1 MRRTKGF
8 TLIEL
13 LVVIAIIA
21 LLVSIL
27 LPSLQRAREL
37 AKRAVCAANLHGVG
51 QSLALY
57 QGENDDRWPWI
68 ELNDSDSDAHFT
80 APAGTYFDEDPRT
93 TRGSNRSITALLFLL
108 VRSGQPADLFTCP
121 SDDATECDN
130 LKDGNDDYWWDFTGP
145 DANIPLKDVDKVVSY
160 SFQVPLHSGARG
172 TSMGKMIGTGVNS
185 ASQGALVI
193 MADKSPDLDPDGDA
207 LTQWNDN
214 MNEDD
219 ILDGMSQNHT
229 GGEYINYLRA
239 DFSTSKA
246 KRADVGI
253 AKDNIYSCANSTQ
266 NRDGDITPKTNRG
279 ANTTYGVTH
288 NLDCTVHLSDQDS
301 FLIGPIPG
309 GDDDGGNQ

>member
-1 MRRTKGF
+1 MRRAKGF

-37 AKRAVCAANLHGVG
+37 AKRAVCGANLHGVG
-51 QSLALY
+51 RALALY
-57 QGENDDRWPWI
+57 QNENDDRWPWL
-68 ELNDSDSDAHFT
+68 ELNYETNHDAHFT
-80 APAGTYFDEDPRT
+80 APAGTYFDQAPWT

-108 VRSGQPADLFTCP
+108 VRSGHPADLFTCP
-121 SDDATECDN
+121 SDDAVECDN
-130 LKDGNDDYWWDFTGP
+130 LKDPDTDDYWWDFTGP

-160 SFQVPLHSGARG
+160 SFQVPLHSGAR
-172 TSMGKMIGTGVNS
+172 TSMGKMIGSGVNI

-193 MADKSPDLDPDGDA
+193 MADKSPASDDDENSDA
-207 LTQWNDN
+207 LTRWNDN

-229 GGEYINYLRA
+229 TGEYINYLRA
-239 DFSTSKA
+239 DFSTSNA

-266 NRDGDITPKTNRG
+266 NRDGEITPKTNRG
-279 ANTTYGVTH
+279 VNGNVTH
-288 NLDCTVHLSDQDS
+288 NLDHEKHLSAQDS

-309 GDDDGGNQ
+309 EDTGGGP

>member
-121 SDDATECDN
+121 SDDAVECDN
-130 LKDGNDDYWWDFTGP
+130 LKDPNNDEYWWDFTGP
-145 DANIPLKDVDKVVSY
+145 DANLPLKDADKVVSY
-160 SFQVPLHSGARG
+160 SFQVPLHSGSR
-172 TSMGKMIGTGVNS
+172 TSSGKMIGTGVNS

-193 MADKSPDLDPDGDA
+193 MADKSPDLDEDGDA
-207 LTQWNDN
+207 LTDWNDN

-239 DFSTSKA
+239 DFSTSNA

-253 AKDNIYSCANSTQ
+253 AKDNIYSCANSEQ
-266 NRDGDITPKTNRG
+266 DRDGKITPKTRRSG
-279 ANTTYGVTH
+279 GT
-288 NLDCTVHLSDQDS
+288 LDCTTHLSDQDS

-309 GDDDGGNQ
+309 DGGNGGNQ

>member
-57 QGENDDRWPWI
+57 QSENNDRWPWI
-68 ELNDSDSDAHFT
+68 ELNYDDGDDAHFT
-80 APAGTYFDEDPRT
+80 APAGTYFDQAPWT

-121 SDDATECDN
+121 SDDAVECDN
-130 LKDGNDDYWWDFTGP
+130 LKDPDTDDYWWDFTGP
-145 DANIPLKDVDKVVSY
+145 DANEPLKDVDKVVSY
-160 SFQVPLHSGARG
+160 SYQTPLHNGSR

-185 ASQGALVI
+185 ASHGALVI
-193 MADKSPDLDPDGDA
+193 MADKSPDLDDDGDA

-239 DFSTSKA
+239 DFSTSHA

-253 AKDNIYSCANSTQ
+253 AKDNIYSSANSSQ
-266 NRDGDITPKTNRG
+266 DRDGKITPKTQRSG
-279 ANTTYGVTH
+279 GV
-288 NLDCTVHLSDQDS
+288 LDCTVHLSDQDS

-309 GDDDGGNQ
+309 ADDTGGNQ

>member
-1 MRRTKGF
+1 MRRAKGF

-37 AKRAVCAANLHGVG
+37 AKRAVCGANLHGVG
-51 QSLALY
+51 RALALY
-57 QGENDDRWPWI
+57 QNENDDRWPWLDI
-68 ELNDSDSDAHFT
+68 GNAHLT
-80 APAGTYFDEDPRT
+80 APAGTYFDREPGPNSGTYNQD
-93 TRGSNRSITALLFLL
+93 RSVTALLFLL
-108 VRSGQPADLFTCP
+108 VRSGHPADLFTCP
-121 SDDATECDN
+121 SDDAVECDN

-160 SFQVPLHSGARG
+160 SFQVPLHSGAG
-172 TSMGKMIGTGVNS
+172 TSMGKMIGSGVNI

-193 MADKSPDLDPDGDA
+193 MADKSPDLDEDGDA
-207 LTQWNDN
+207 LTEWDDD

-239 DFSTSKA
+239 DFSAANA

-253 AKDNIYSCANSTQ
+253 AKDNIYSCADSEQ
-266 NRDGDITPKTNRG
+266 DRDGKIDPKTER
-279 ANTTYGVTH
+279 YGGT
-288 NLDCTVHLSDQDS
+288 LDHETHLSDQDS
-301 FLIGPIPG
+301 FLIGPVPG
-309 GDDDGGNQ
+309 P